1 LTISAFL
8 VLRERF
14 FEASMQPR
22 PFVLRDKR
30 NTQDDPFDEHVAGVL
45 ADAIPNATCVK
56 ATGPLITPDMVLMS
70 NALPEQVRRNALA
83 DDLTFMVGIEVK
95 KLDRTRAGQVA
106 RASGLDYN
114 TTPPCGTIR
123 VYDAT
128 RSPVDIRGFYLFV
141 CLEQVPQQPGSLVM
155 TAMALCDGN
164 LLNADCEYYLSI
176 VGARQKAIHLGT
188 YGDGMDRTR
197 PMVVFPN
204 PLGAK
209 ELDHRVT
216 LVHADGELAQQ
227 ESALKKIY
235 RIWRTLP
242 GGTRT
247 EFSGYCLAPDVPPD
261 WVVQDL
267 TDPFPTPARKTAT
280 APRGRFR
287 LPLRLGA

>member
-1 LTISAFL
+1 LA
-8 VLRERF
+8 LRERF
-14 FEASMQPR
+14 FDAKMQPK

-30 NTQDDPFDEHVAGVL
+30 NTQDDPFDEHVSGLL
-45 ADAIPNATCVK
+45 ADAIPAATCVK

-70 NALPEQVRRNALA
+70 TALPDQVSKNALT
-83 DDLTFMVGIEVK
+83 DDLTSIVGIEVK
-95 KLDRTRAGQVA
+95 KLDRTRTGQVA

-128 RSPVDIRGFYLFV
+128 KAPVDIRGFYLFV
-141 CLEQVPQQPGSLVM
+141 CLEQASQQRASLVM

-164 LLNADCEYYLSI
+164 LLNADREYYLSI
-176 VGARQKAIHLGT
+176 VGARKKAIHLGT

-235 RIWRTLP
+235 RIWRTLAS
-242 GGTRT
+242 GARA
-247 EFSGYCLAPDVPPD
+247 EFSCYCYAPDVPPD